1 MLSPEEIA
9 AKEAAEAA
17 KKKEAADKEAK
28 KQADLQAKVQAATET
43 VTREYNNLTGIVAGV
58 GAVVAGVDA
67 SNVEATKQAE
77 AQCKEQLKIARGS
90 LKLIREQSRKFKDNE
105 ELKGAVT
112 AAEGLVAEVEKHAK
126 SFGEIRKAFREE
138 EKIRK
143 AAEAEAKKAA
153 SQMPEQNGVRRP
165 RPDSLCGQAWAL
177 MDECSSRLQQP
188 VPVSFVLQ
196 LAPGYGLNEGNIK
209 TEYARWK
216 KFNAV
221 DGRVDIPL
229 PEVLKDLLKEP
240 VAQTEEASEA

>member
-9 AKEAAEAA
+9 AKKAAEAA

-58 GAVVAGVDA
+58 GAVVAGVNASDA
-67 SNVEATKQAE
+67 ESTKQAE

-90 LKLIREQSRKFKDNE
+90 LKLIRDQSRKFKDNE

-112 AAEGLVAEVEKHAK
+112 AAEGLVAEVEKHSK
-126 SFGEIRKAFREE
+126 SFGDIRKAFSEE
-138 EKIRK
+138 EKVRK

-216 KFNAV
+216 KFNGV

-229 PEVLKDLLKEP
+229 PDVLKDLLKEP
-240 VAQTEEASEA
+240 AEATTEQSEA